1 MATFVAIAL
10 TVVLVF
16 ATAGGYLPLPIR
28 ARRDTHPLLRGRPR
42 RGIPVLGVAAL
53 FAIIIALAGAL
64 HFVAP

>member
-16 ATAGGYLPLPIR
+16 ALGGYLPLPIR
-28 ARRDTHPLLRGRPR
+28 ARRDTHSLLRARPR
-42 RGIPVLGVAAL
+42 MGIPVRGVAAL
-53 FAIIIALAGAL
+53 FAIIIALAAAL